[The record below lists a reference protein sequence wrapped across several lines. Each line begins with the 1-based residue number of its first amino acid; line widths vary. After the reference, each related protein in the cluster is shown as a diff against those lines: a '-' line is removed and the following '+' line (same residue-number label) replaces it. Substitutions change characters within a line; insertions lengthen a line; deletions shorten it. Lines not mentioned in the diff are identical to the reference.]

1 MKTRTVLGLASTLVR
16 GRKFKMMAVGLQ
28 FAYMG
33 YRYIKQRK
41 RKENKKLET
50 VS

>member
-1 MKTRTVLGLASTLVR
+1 MKTRTALGLASTLVR
-16 GRKFKMMAVGLQ
+16 GRKFKMIAVGLQ

-33 YRYIKQRK
+33 YRYFKNRK
-41 RKENKKLET
+41 TKGIKKLEH